1 MAIDTL
7 LWEDYKYW
15 LDRPLIRF
23 YGWEPFTV
31 SLGYSQNISDIAT
44 DLIRQ
49 DGYDIVRRPTGG
61 KAIFHAGELTYAV
74 IIPASV
80 LNREELY
87 AKVNYWFSMLLQ
99 NYGIQ
104 AMQESEQPDF
114 RKAYKEPGSAPC
126 FSSTARYEIKVSNR
140 KIVGSAQRVGA
151 ETILQHGSFMIN
163 NEHLKLVSYMST
175 HKISKTETLNRLKR
189 QATELND
196 HSSRSFTPEEVAVDF
211 QSIMVKDGIQLSAYS
226 RFSEMEGSAAA
237 IMDKFE
243 ICREVVL

>member
-7 LWEDYKYW
+7 LWEDYENW

-23 YGWEPFTV
+23 YGWKPFTV
-31 SLGYSQNISDIAT
+31 SLGYSQKISDVTA

-74 IIPASV
+74 IIPATV

-87 AKVNYWFSMLLQ
+87 AKVNNWFYMLLQ
-99 NYGIQ
+99 QYGVE

-114 RKAYKEPGSAPC
+114 RKSYKESGSAPC

-151 ETILQHGSFMIN
+151 KTILQHGSFMIN
-163 NEHLKLVSYMST
+163 NDHLKLVSYMST
-175 HKISKTETLNRLKR
+175 HQISKTETLNRLKN

-226 RFSEMEGSAAA
+226 RFSEMEASAAA